1 MSDAIRIR
9 RHTYILTKGGSLP
22 RILCHTPMKKRYETE
37 LPPQYRLVRTIDAT
51 DKRFGLLLNLIALIP
66 AALIIGVAWWLLPI
80 EASGQFDL
88 STLATRLL
96 VFAAAMFAY
105 IILHE
110 LVHGIAY
117 KLLTHRKLTFGLT
130 ATVAYC
136 GVPDIFVYR
145 STALIALLAPFLL
158 FSLVAGLA
166 ICFLSAPLDRF
177 LAAVF
182 LGLHVGGCVGDLY
195 DTLLYLTRF
204 RSPDTLMKDT
214 GPAQYFY
221 EPSDSAPSGQTG

>member
-37 LPPQYRLVRTIDAT
+37 LPPQYRLVRTIDA
-51 DKRFGLLLNLIALIP
+51 
-66 AALIIGVAWWLLPI
+66 
-80 EASGQFDL
+80 
-88 STLATRLL
+88 
-96 VFAAAMFAY
+96 AAMLAY

-214 GPAQYFY
+214 GPTQYFY
-221 EPSDSAPSGQTG
+221 EPSDSAPSVQTG